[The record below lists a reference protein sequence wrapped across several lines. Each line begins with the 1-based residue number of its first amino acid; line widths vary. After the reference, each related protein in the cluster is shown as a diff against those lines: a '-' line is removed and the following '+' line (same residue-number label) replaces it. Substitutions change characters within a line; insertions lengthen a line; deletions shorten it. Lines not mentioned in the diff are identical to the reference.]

1 MNQYFLKNKFTIFFI
16 IFIVISIISMFF
28 TTSSFI
34 LTPKVIFGAISYP
47 FVKAY
52 TFVVQNTLTFFSSLK
67 ELNLLKQENVRLNE
81 ELKQLKEAKFKLELL
96 ERENKELKQMLNLKE
111 EAPYDVLP
119 AQIILKDPTNLYSV
133 ITINRGSNDNIK
145 KGLAVYAIQDGEK
158 IIVGKVIEVNFFY
171 SKVMTV
177 FDARSSIS
185 VKELYSNY
193 SGIARGDAPTSN
205 LLQVEY
211 FPNEADIFFN
221 DIFITAGFGGIFP
234 PGILVGKVVDVQ
246 KQNFSLYQKIT
257 LKPLID
263 FSKIQYVF
271 VILNYEITEDYT
283 ESSISE

>member
-133 ITINRGSNDNIK
+133 ITINRGSNDDIK

-283 ESSISE
+283 ESSISQ

>member
-16 IFIVISIISMFF
+16 IFIVISVISMFF

-34 LTPKVIFGAISYP
+34 LTPKIIFGAISYP

-52 TFVVQNTLTFFSSLK
+52 TFIVQNTLTFFSSLK
-67 ELNLLKQENVRLNE
+67 ELNLLKQENIRLNE

-96 ERENKELKQMLNLKE
+96 ERENKELRQMLKLKE

-257 LKPLID
+257 LKPMID

-283 ESSISE
+283 ESSISQ

>member
-34 LTPKVIFGAISYP
+34 LTPKIIFGAISYP

-67 ELNLLKQENVRLNE
+67 ELNLLKQENIRLNE

-96 ERENKELKQMLNLKE
+96 ERENKELKQMLKLKE

-257 LKPLID
+257 LKPMID

-283 ESSISE
+283 ESSISQ

>member
-16 IFIVISIISMFF
+16 IFIVISVISMFF

-34 LTPKVIFGAISYP
+34 LTPKIIFGAISYP

-96 ERENKELKQMLNLKE
+96 ERENKELKQMLKLKE

-257 LKPLID
+257 LKPMID

-283 ESSISE
+283 ESSISQ

>member
-16 IFIVISIISMFF
+16 IFIVISILSMFF

-34 LTPKVIFGAISYP
+34 LTPKIIFGAISYP

-52 TFVVQNTLTFFSSLK
+52 TFIVQNTLTFFSSLK

-96 ERENKELKQMLNLKE
+96 ERENKELRQMLKLKE

-171 SKVMTV
+171 SKVMTI

-257 LKPLID
+257 LKPMID

-283 ESSISE
+283 ESSISQ

>member
-16 IFIVISIISMFF
+16 IFIVISILSMFF

-34 LTPKVIFGAISYP
+34 LTPKIIFGAISYP

-52 TFVVQNTLTFFSSLK
+52 TFIVQNTLTFFSSLK
-67 ELNLLKQENVRLNE
+67 ELNLLKQENIRLNE

-96 ERENKELKQMLNLKE
+96 ERENKELRQMLKLKE

-171 SKVMTV
+171 SKVMTI

-257 LKPLID
+257 LKPMID

-283 ESSISE
+283 ESSISQ

>member
-283 ESSISE
+283 ESSISQ

>member
-1 MNQYFLKNKFTIFFI
+1 
-16 IFIVISIISMFF
+16 
-28 TTSSFI
+28 
-34 LTPKVIFGAISYP
+34 
-47 FVKAY
+47 
-52 TFVVQNTLTFFSSLK
+52 
-67 ELNLLKQENVRLNE
+67 
-81 ELKQLKEAKFKLELL
+81 
-96 ERENKELKQMLNLKE
+96 
-111 EAPYDVLP
+111 
-119 AQIILKDPTNLYSV
+119 
-133 ITINRGSNDNIK
+133 
-145 KGLAVYAIQDGEK
+145 
-158 IIVGKVIEVNFFY
+158 
-171 SKVMTV
+171 
-177 FDARSSIS
+177 
-185 VKELYSNY
+185 
-193 SGIARGDAPTSN
+193 SN

>member
-34 LTPKVIFGAISYP
+34 LTPKIIFGAISYP

-52 TFVVQNTLTFFSSLK
+52 TFIVQNTLTFFSSLK
-67 ELNLLKQENVRLNE
+67 ELNLLKQENIRLNE

-96 ERENKELKQMLNLKE
+96 ERENKELKQMLKLKE

-283 ESSISE
+283 ESSISQ

>member
-96 ERENKELKQMLNLKE
+96 ERENKELKQMLKLKE

>member
-34 LTPKVIFGAISYP
+34 LTPKIIFGAISYP

-52 TFVVQNTLTFFSSLK
+52 TFIVQNTLTFFSSLK
-67 ELNLLKQENVRLNE
+67 ELNLLKQENIRLNE

-96 ERENKELKQMLNLKE
+96 ERENKELKQMLKLKE

-257 LKPLID
+257 LKPMID

-283 ESSISE
+283 ESSISQ

>member
-1 MNQYFLKNKFTIFFI
+1 
-16 IFIVISIISMFF
+16 MFF

-34 LTPKVIFGAISYP
+34 LTPKIIFGAISYP

-52 TFVVQNTLTFFSSLK
+52 TFIVQNTLTFFSSLK
-67 ELNLLKQENVRLNE
+67 ELNLLKQENIRLNE

-96 ERENKELKQMLNLKE
+96 ERENKELRQMLKLKE

-257 LKPLID
+257 LKPMID

-283 ESSISE
+283 ESSISQ

>member
-67 ELNLLKQENVRLNE
+67 ELNLLKQENIRLNE

-283 ESSISE
+283 ESSISQ